1 MQFTNFEQFWQFLSK
16 ELKTPKKFNTIQDKP
31 FKAVFEVNRVRFI
44 FDDQLSR
51 VEYKKSFEECFN
63 LYLTHAKWQA
73 FRAISYNA
81 SYVFPILAFYVN

>member
-63 LYLTHAKWQA
+63 LYKANAPRHEYRKA
-73 FRAISYNA
+73 SHNA
-81 SYVFPILAFYVN
+81 SYVLPILYFYVK